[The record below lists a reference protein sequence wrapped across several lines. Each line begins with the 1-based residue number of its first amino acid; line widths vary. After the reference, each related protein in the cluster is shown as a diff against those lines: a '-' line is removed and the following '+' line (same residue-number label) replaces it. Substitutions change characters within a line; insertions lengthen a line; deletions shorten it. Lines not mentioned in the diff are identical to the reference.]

1 MADNVT
7 ESVVVFTLKIR
18 KPGARAKVNTSEIRV
33 QAKHGNGDDAEES
46 SLNVSKELIRHPIYK
61 EIGSLDSAL
70 RSFVRSQSLP
80 TRLAGG
86 QHLLPLGLVE
96 RVDARV
102 LAEVERR
109 VALVAKLCDEYEAIK
124 ADAEERLGD
133 LYDERDF
140 PSVAAFRD
148 AFDVQT
154 RIGAMSEVGANL
166 SKVSEGLYRRE
177 LEKAEA
183 ARKALV
189 AEITDGIRLAF
200 YELVAGLT
208 ESLAPREDGQ
218 RKRILA
224 TGFDKLKAFV
234 EDFSRL
240 NVTRDGELD
249 SLVGQARAILA
260 DPRAGVDAVR
270 ASTRAREAVRAN
282 LEGLRANLDRLTTS
296 DGGTLRF
303 SYLASDEDAVTS
315 EPSTEAATREQAA
328 RDGAAIMGAR
338 LAKVEESGPGA
349 EVAPLA
355 SPSSGGRLA
364 GIDLQDNAPA
374 VPLGATES
382 ALKRFAN
389 ID

>member
-1 MADNVT
+1 MADTVKD
-7 ESVVVFTLKIR
+7 SVVVFTLKIR

-33 QAKHGNGDDAEES
+33 SAKHGADVDPEED

-61 EIGSLDSAL
+61 EIGTLDSAL

-102 LAEVERR
+102 LADVEKRT
-109 VALVAKLCDEYEAIK
+109 ALVESLCAQYDAIQE
-124 ADAEERLGD
+124 DARKRLGD
-133 LYDERDF
+133 LFSEKDF
-140 PSVAAFRD
+140 PKVEAFR
-148 AFDVQT
+148 ASFDVVT
-154 RIGAMSEVGANL
+154 RIGALPEVGANL

-177 LEKAEA
+177 LEKAET

-208 ESLAPREDGQ
+208 ESLAPSEDGKP
-218 RKRILA
+218 KRILA
-224 TGFDKLKAFV
+224 TGFDKLKTFV
-234 EDFSRL
+234 ADFQAL

-249 SLVGQARAILA
+249 ALVKQARAILA
-260 DPRAGVDAVR
+260 DPKAKVESVR
-270 ASTRAREAVRAN
+270 ASVKAREAVRTN
-282 LEGLRANLDRLTTS
+282 LEGLRAGLDKLTTS

-303 SYLASDEDAVTS
+303 SYLAADEDAVTS
-315 EPSTEAATREQAA
+315 EPSTDAA
-328 RDGAAIMGAR
+328 RRDRAASDDAARVKAR
-338 LAKVEESGPGA
+338 LSNVEESGPGA

-364 GIDLQDNAPA
+364 GIDLEDNAAPR
-374 VPLGATES
+374 PLASES
-382 ALKRFAN
+382 GVKRFAN